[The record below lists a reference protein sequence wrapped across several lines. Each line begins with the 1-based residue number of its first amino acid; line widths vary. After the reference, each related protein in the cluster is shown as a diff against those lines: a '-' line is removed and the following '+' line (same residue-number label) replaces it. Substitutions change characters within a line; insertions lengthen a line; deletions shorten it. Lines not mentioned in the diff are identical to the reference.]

1 MSEEQR
7 LLIVKL
13 ELRKDGN
20 VDLFARGHKFRDTT
34 LFAASD
40 LLEVGIDP
48 ATLETGVETPCRFY
62 AHVVTS
68 EKCTSKGNPYLDV
81 QYLEPVVIGNG
92 HQAQPAGDAGEA
104 VLKELQL
111 VNRNLAR
118 LIALLSKSVRQP
130 ASVGEGTEPPDLP
143 ELDVDDDPVLQ
154 PDDALLGQAP
164 APGPQ
169 PLSDDQARRMFSSIA
184 GPAIREGTVTS
195 GQVNEITGA
204 VVAIGWRDA
213 LEALQALIESE
224 PEAE

>member
-48 ATLETGVETPCRFY
+48 ASLETGVETPCRFY

-130 ASVGEGTEPPDLP
+130 ASIGEGTEPPDLV
-143 ELDVDDDPVLQ
+143 ELDVDDAPLD
-154 PDDALLGQAP
+154 QAP